1 MTDIRLFKSPE
12 GIVVHPQ
19 PVPEEDL
26 HQLVIRLVQYLADRQ
41 PDQVVGAAPE
51 PEQGIS
57 IAQALALAER
67 EGYVVSRR
75 TVLNAAREGRIAR
88 ARFEGNQMWL
98 FPEADF
104 LAWLSSR
111 RRRRKKPGS

>member
-1 MTDIRLFKSPE
+1 MTDIRLFKSPD

-26 HQLVIRLVQYLADRQ
+26 PQLIIRLVQYLVDQQ
-41 PDQVVGAAPE
+41 PDQVVAAAPA
-51 PEQGIS
+51 PDRGIS
-57 IAQALALAER
+57 IAQALALAGR

-75 TVLNAAREGRIAR
+75 AVLNAAREGRIAN

-104 LAWLSSR
+104 LAWLSTR
-111 RRRRKKPGS
+111 RRRRKKPGG